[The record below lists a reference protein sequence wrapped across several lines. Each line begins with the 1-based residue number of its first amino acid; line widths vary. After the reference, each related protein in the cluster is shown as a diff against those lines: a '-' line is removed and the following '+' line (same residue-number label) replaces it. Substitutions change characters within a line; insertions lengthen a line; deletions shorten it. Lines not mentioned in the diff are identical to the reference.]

1 MRIRS
6 FGKKDSD
13 LVIIQM
19 SEDHEKDLIEKEISL
34 IKELTDRDF
43 LLLACFVDDWNRDLS
58 PWKADP
64 VFGNEP
70 FSGGADKILDELK
83 ADVIDKYPGRTLI
96 IGGYSLAGLF
106 ALWTAYQTDFF
117 SGVAAASPSV
127 WYPDFLSYATGND
140 AKADTIY
147 LSLGDKEEKTKN
159 PVMRT
164 VGDNIRSLHDHY
176 KKTGIKTTLEW
187 NEGNHFK
194 ESEVRTA
201 KAIAWTINNL
211 DEQICRIKKYEKLMV
226 EAKALIGNYSA
237 DKAKELSDKMALLD
251 SYYKSD
257 EWKKD
262 FEDDEAGRL
271 PSGLKRGV
279 LSEDGLFDLFE
290 EYDELNK

>member
-6 FGKKDSD
+6 YGNKDSD
-13 LVIIQM
+13 LVIIHM
-19 SEDHEKDLIEKEISL
+19 SEDHEKDLIKKEISL

-70 FSGGADKILDELK
+70 FAGGADKILDELK
-83 ADVIDKYPGRTLI
+83 VDVIDKYPGRTLI

-127 WYPDFLSYATGND
+127 WYPGFLSYATGND

-159 PVMRT
+159 AIMRT
-164 VGDNIRSLHDHY
+164 VGDNIKALHAHY
-176 KKTGIKTTLEW
+176 MESGINATLEW
-187 NEGNHFK
+187 NEGNHFR
-194 ESEVRTA
+194 ESELRMA
-201 KAIAWTINNL
+201 KAFAWTIRNRK
-211 DEQICRIKKYEKLMV
+211 EQDI
-226 EAKALIGNYSA
+226 
-237 DKAKELSDKMALLD
+237 
-251 SYYKSD
+251 
-257 EWKKD
+257 
-262 FEDDEAGRL
+262 
-271 PSGLKRGV
+271 
-279 LSEDGLFDLFE
+279 SEPE
-290 EYDELNK
+290 R